1 MKRLGF
7 AARMSRGVE
16 GRMRDLGLLQR
27 TTYQM
32 STKLHMNRGMKYT
45 GREMSTF
52 QRNGLEGHGSYCR
65 KYRRYCQYH
74 SRIRSLSA
82 RLQWQYTSFGV
93 IGSKKT
99 GLYAFFSSSATR
111 RVRIHTQ
118 TPTPKHNLLSPKQLH
133 SGIHST

>member
-52 QRNGLEGHGSYCR
+52 QRNGLEGHGSYCP

-82 RLQWQYTSFGV
+82 RLQRQHTSFGV
-93 IGSKKT
+93 IRKQDYT
-99 GLYAFFSSSATR
+99 RFFRHQPPAEW
-111 RVRIHTQ
+111 RIHHQ